1 MENSQRY
8 SLKPPSPFFQ
18 NQTKITTKRENYKP
32 ISLMNIDEKI
42 LRKILANQIQQ
53 HLKKDHT
60 PQSSGIHPKFTKM
73 IHHTQI
79 NHCHIPG

>member
-1 MENSQRY
+1 
-8 SLKPPSPFFQ
+8 
-18 NQTKITTKRENYKP
+18 
-32 ISLMNIDEKI
+32 MNIDEKI

-79 NHCHIPG
+79 NQCHTPD